1 MTERSPWY
9 DVQPASPEARRRGA
23 RTAIRRFARGVFITA
38 VGAVVLAVAATWLLS
53 RAPGSF
59 WSAARPWFIPGVL
72 ALVVADILGKVLTGR
87 MKAEPPRYGATSE
100 HKLGLG
106 YCVQFGELT
115 TFSGFWTL
123 VIGEQSI
130 DIDPHGDEAPWAP
143 DLRALSIPFGDI
155 VLVRAR
161 ASWIDL
167 VCEREGRRT
176 TFEVRNVAYA
186 DRQRMLWELAVRVPE
201 AVERGIGSATPTATP
216 TATSAQTKTQPTK
229 SSSGD
234 AAPRAAESGPA
245 LPGMDAAMTGLGS
258 SLVADATR
266 NPPPP
271 KSSLGC
277 GLFVGPTLDSE

>member
-1 MTERSPWY
+1 MDERSPWCE
-9 DVQPASPEARRRGA
+9 VQPASPEARRRRV
-23 RTAIRRFARGVFITA
+23 RTAIRRFGRGVFITA
-38 VGAVVLAVAATWLLS
+38 VGAVVLAVVATWLLS

-59 WSAARPWFIPGVL
+59 WSAARTWFIPGVL

-176 TFEVRNVAYA
+176 TFEVRNIAYA

-201 AVERGIGSATPTATP
+201 AVERGIATA
-216 TATSAQTKTQPTK
+216 
-229 SSSGD
+229 
-234 AAPRAAESGPA
+234 AAPQREPVRRDRDSAPTHSSALGASARASDAGPA
-245 LPGMDAAMTGLGS
+245 LPGIDAAMTGLGS
-258 SLVADATR
+258 SLVAAAPR

-277 GLFVGPTLDSE
+277 GLFVGTPRDTE